1 MIRAFGGPRL
11 YLQGPGALRELGP
24 VVAGIARNAALVGD
38 ADVLA
43 RYGAT
48 VEGALRAAGVACGSA
63 ALRGE
68 VSDAAI
74 AMLDAELPRDAGC
87 VIGLG
92 GGRSI
97 DAAKAVALKRGLP
110 VVTVPTAAS
119 NDSPTSR
126 IFVMYRQDG
135 ALDRVERLPRNP
147 EAVIV
152 DTELLL
158 RAPPALLRAG
168 IGDGLTKRFEAE
180 GCAAVDGLTPQ
191 GTPPLRTPG
200 AIAAL
205 GFETLLQHAPQALA
219 DAAAGRL
226 SPSFEAVVEAVILAS
241 GLGFENGGLSLAH
254 SLTRGFTREAAVH
267 RVPHGEQVAFGLL
280 VQLHLTPGEGA
291 MLRRLIPFC
300 AGLGLP
306 VRLAGIGVARE
317 DVAALDRIA
326 AATMTAPHITHLPG
340 PLLTAAAIRDAMLAV
355 DALASEIL
363 AA

>member
-11 YLQGPGALRELGP
+11 YLQGPGALAELGP
-24 VVAGIARNAALVGD
+24 VVAGIAPRVALVGD
-38 ADVLA
+38 ADVLG
-43 RYGAT
+43 RYGAI
-48 VEGALRAAGVACGSA
+48 VEQRLQAAGVALGSA

-68 VSDAAI
+68 VSDEAVAR
-74 AMLDAELPRDAGC
+74 LDATLPQAGC
-87 VIGLG
+87 VVGLG

-97 DAAKAVALKRGLP
+97 DAAKAVALRRGLP

-126 IFVMYRQDG
+126 IFVMYREDG
-135 ALDRVERLPRNP
+135 ALDRVEKLPRNP

-158 RAPPALLRAG
+158 RAPPALLRSG

-180 GCAAVDGLTPQ
+180 GCATVDGLTPQ
-191 GTPPLRTPG
+191 GTPPLRTPN

-205 GFETLLQHAPQALA
+205 GFATLLEHAPQAMA
-219 DAAAGRL
+219 DTAAGRL
-226 SPSFEAVVEAVILAS
+226 SPAFEAVVEAVILMS

-254 SLTRGFTREAAVH
+254 SLTRGFTREATVH
-267 RVPHGEQVAFGLL
+267 RIPHGEQVAFGLL
-280 VQLHLTPGEGA
+280 VQLQVTPGEDA

-306 VRLAGIGVARE
+306 VRLAGIGLERG
-317 DVAALDRIA
+317 DVVALDRIA
-326 AATMTAPHITHLPG
+326 AATMTAPHISHLLG
-340 PLLTAAAIRDAMLAV
+340 PPLTARAIRDAMLAV
-355 DALASEIL
+355 DSLASEL
-363 AA
+363 PA

>member
-1 MIRAFGGPRL
+1 
-11 YLQGPGALRELGP
+11 
-24 VVAGIARNAALVGD
+24 VVGGIASHGALVGD
-38 ADVLA
+38 TEVLA

-48 VEGALRAAGVACGSA
+48 IAA
-63 ALRGE
+63 ALRDSGVAVGQAALQGE
-68 VSDAAI
+68 VSDAAV
-74 AMLDAELPRDAGC
+74 AALDAELPRDAGC

-97 DAAKAVALKRGLP
+97 DAAKAVAQRRALP

-126 IFVMYRQDG
+126 IFVMYREDG

-152 DTELLL
+152 DTEILL

-180 GCAAVDGLTPQ
+180 GCAAVDGITPF
-191 GTPPLRTPG
+191 GTRPLRTGG

-205 GFETLLQHAPQALA
+205 GFATLLEHAPQAMG

-226 SPSFEAVVEAVILAS
+226 TQAFEAVVEAVILMS

-254 SLTRGFTREAAVH
+254 SLTRGFTREPAVH
-267 RVPHGEQVAFGLL
+267 RIPHGEQVAFGLL
-280 VQLHLTPGEGA
+280 VQLRLTPGEEA
-291 MLRRLIPFC
+291 MLHRLLPFC
-300 AGLGLP
+300 AELGLP
-306 VRLAGIGVARE
+306 TRLSGIGLDRD

-326 AATMTAPHITHLPG
+326 EATLTAPHITHLPG
-340 PLLTAAAIRDAMLAV
+340 PRLTAAAIRDAMLAV
-355 DALASEIL
+355 DALAV
-363 AA
+363 

>member
-24 VVAGIARNAALVGD
+24 VVAGIARSAALVGD

-43 RYGAT
+43 RYAT
-48 VEGALRAAGVACGSA
+48 TVDGALRQAGVACSSA

-74 AMLDAELPRDAGC
+74 AMIDAELPRDSGC
-87 VIGLG
+87 VLGLG

-110 VVTVPTAAS
+110 VITIPTAAS

-135 ALDRVERLPRNP
+135 ALDRVEKLPRSP

-191 GTPPLRTPG
+191 GTAPLRTAG
-200 AIAAL
+200 AVAAL
-205 GFETLLQHAPQALA
+205 GFEMLLQHAPQAMA

-226 SPSFEAVVEAVILAS
+226 TPSFEAVVEAVILAS

-267 RVPHGEQVAFGLL
+267 RIPHGEQVAFGLL
-280 VQLHLTPGEGA
+280 VQLQLTPGEGA

-306 VRLAGIGVARE
+306 VRLSGIGLARE
-317 DVAALDRIA
+317 DTAALDRIA
-326 AATMTAPHITHLPG
+326 AATMTAPHITHLRG
-340 PLLTAAAIRDAMLAV
+340 PMLTAAAIRDAMLAV
-355 DALASEIL
+355 DALAPEL
-363 AA
+363 VTE

>member
-1 MIRAFGGPRL
+1 MIRAFGAPRL

-24 VVAGIARNAALVGD
+24 VVAGLARQVAVVGD

-43 RYGAT
+43 RYAAA
-48 VEGALRAAGVACGSA
+48 VEQSLGGAGVTAASA

-74 AMLDAELPRDAGC
+74 AALDAALPREAGC

-97 DAAKAVALKRGLP
+97 DAAKAVALRRGLP

-126 IFVMYRQDG
+126 IFVIYREDG
-135 ALDRVERLPRNP
+135 ALDRVEKLPCNP

-152 DTELLL
+152 DTEILL

-168 IGDGLTKRFEAE
+168 VGDGLTKRFEAE

-191 GTPPLRTPG
+191 GTKPLRSAG

-205 GFETLLQHAPQALA
+205 GFATLLEHAPQAMS
-219 DAAAGRL
+219 DATYGRL
-226 SPSFEAVVEAVILAS
+226 TPAFEAVVEAVILMS

-254 SLTRGFTREAAVH
+254 SLTRGFSREAAVH

-280 VQLHLTPGEGA
+280 VQLRLTPGEDA

-306 VRLAGIGVARE
+306 TRLAGIGLSRG
-317 DVAALDRIA
+317 DTAALGRIA
-326 AATMTAPHITHLPG
+326 AATLTAPHITHLPG
-340 PLLTAAAIRDAMLAV
+340 PPLTAEAISGAMLAV
-355 DALASEIL
+355 DTLASEL
-363 AA
+363 PA

>member
-24 VVAGIARNAALVGD
+24 VVACIARRAALVGD

-48 VEGALRAAGVACGSA
+48 LRQALEAAGVEPGEA

-68 VSDAAI
+68 VSDGAI
-74 AMLDAELPRDAGC
+74 AALDAALPRDAGC

-97 DAAKAVALKRGLP
+97 DAAKAVALRRGLP

-126 IFVMYRQDG
+126 IFVMYREDG
-135 ALDRVERLPRNP
+135 ALDRVEKLPRNP

-180 GCAAVDGLTPQ
+180 GCATVDGITPQ
-191 GTPPLRTPG
+191 GTKPLRSAG

-205 GFETLLQHAPQALA
+205 GFATLLEHAPQALA

-226 SPSFEAVVEAVILAS
+226 TPAFEAVVEAVILMS

-280 VQLHLTPGEGA
+280 VQLRLTPGGDA

-300 AGLGLP
+300 AGIGLP
-306 VRLAGIGVARE
+306 TRLSGIGLSRT
-317 DVAALDRIA
+317 DPAALERIA
-326 AATMTAPHITHLPG
+326 AATLTAPHITHLPG
-340 PLLTAAAIRDAMLAV
+340 PPLTAAAIGGAMLDV
-355 DALASEIL
+355 DSLALEL

>member
-11 YLQGPGALRELGP
+11 YLQGPGALAELGP
-24 VVAGIARNAALVGD
+24 VVAGIARRAALVGD
-38 ADVLA
+38 ADVLG
-43 RYGAT
+43 RYGAV
-48 VEGALRAAGVACGSA
+48 VEQRLRAAGVGVSSA

-68 VSDAAI
+68 VSEAAI
-74 AMLDAELPRDAGC
+74 AALDAALPEAGC

-97 DAAKAVALKRGLP
+97 DASKAVALKRGLP

-126 IFVMYRQDG
+126 IFVMYREDG

-191 GTPPLRTPG
+191 GTAPLRTPN

-205 GFETLLQHAPQALA
+205 GFATLLEHAPQAMA

-226 SPSFEAVVEAVILAS
+226 TPAFEAVVEAVILMS

-267 RVPHGEQVAFGLL
+267 RIPHGEQVAFGLL
-280 VQLHLTPGEGA
+280 VQLSLTPGEDA

-306 VRLAGIGVARE
+306 TRLAGIGLSRD
-317 DVAALDRIA
+317 DVATLDRVA
-326 AATMTAPHITHLPG
+326 VATMTAPHITHLPG
-340 PLLTAAAIRDAMLAV
+340 PKLTAPAIRDAMLEV
-355 DALASEIL
+355 DSLASERP
-363 AA
+363 A

>member
-1 MIRAFGGPRL
+1 MIRAFAGPRL
-11 YLQGPGALRELGP
+11 YLQGPGAVREVGP
-24 VVAGIARNAALVGD
+24 VVAGIARSAALVGD

-43 RYGAT
+43 RYGALIET
-48 VEGALRAAGVACGSA
+48 TLRGAGVTLGSA

-74 AMLDAELPRDAGC
+74 AALDAALPEAGC

-97 DAAKAVALKRGLP
+97 DAAKAVALQRGLP
-110 VVTVPTAAS
+110 IVTVPTAAS

-126 IFVMYRQDG
+126 IFVIYTEDG
-135 ALDRVERLPRNP
+135 VLDRVGRLPRNP
-147 EAVIV
+147 EAVLV
-152 DTELLL
+152 DTEILL
-158 RAPPALLRAG
+158 RAPPALLRSG

-180 GCAAVDGLTPQ
+180 GCAAVDGLAPV
-191 GTPPLRTPG
+191 GTKPLRTGG

-205 GFETLLQHAPQALA
+205 AFETLLRHAPQAMA

-226 SPSFEAVVEAVILAS
+226 SAAFEATVEAVILMS

-254 SLTRGFTREAAVH
+254 SLTRGFTREAAVAH
-267 RVPHGEQVAFGLL
+267 RPHGEQVAFGLL
-280 VQLHLTPGEGA
+280 VQLQATPGEDA

-306 VRLAGIGVARE
+306 TRLAGIGLSR
-317 DVAALDRIA
+317 DDTAALDRIA
-326 AATMTAPHITHLPG
+326 VATLGAPHITHLAGAP
-340 PLLTAAAIRDAMLAV
+340 LTAAAIRDAMIAV
-355 DALASEIL
+355 DVL
-363 AA
+363 AAELSA

>member
-1 MIRAFGGPRL
+1 MIRAFGGPRI
-11 YLQGPGALRELGP
+11 YLQGPGALHELGP
-24 VVAGIARNAALVGD
+24 VVAGIARCAALVGD
-38 ADVLA
+38 ADVLG

-48 VEGALRAAGVACGSA
+48 VLSTLREAGVTASPA
-63 ALRGE
+63 SLRGE
-68 VSDAAI
+68 VSDAAV
-74 AMLDAELPRDAGC
+74 AALDASLPAGLGC

-97 DAAKAVALKRGLP
+97 DAAKAVALRRSLP

-126 IFVMYRQDG
+126 IFVMYREDG
-135 ALDRVERLPRNP
+135 ALDRVEKLPRNP

-191 GTPPLRTPG
+191 GTPPLRSAG

-205 GFETLLQHAPQALA
+205 GFDTLLRHAPQAMA
-219 DAAAGRL
+219 DAAASRL
-226 SPSFEAVVEAVILAS
+226 TPAFEAVVEAVILMS

-254 SLTRGFTREAAVH
+254 SLTRGFTREAAVAH
-267 RVPHGEQVAFGLL
+267 APHGEQVAFGLL
-280 VQLHLTPGEGA
+280 VQLRLTPGEGD
-291 MLRRLIPFC
+291 MLRRLLPFY
-300 AGLGLP
+300 ASLGLP
-306 VRLAGIGVARE
+306 TRLAGIGLARG

-326 AATMTAPHITHLPG
+326 AATLTAPHITHLPG
-340 PLLTAAAIRDAMLAV
+340 PPLTAAAIRDAMLEV
-355 DALASEIL
+355 DALASEL
-363 AA
+363 AP

>member
-11 YLQGPGALRELGP
+11 YLQGPGALAELGP
-24 VVAGIARNAALVGD
+24 VAAGIARQAALVGD
-38 ADVLA
+38 VDVLG

-48 VEGALRAAGVACGSA
+48 VAQGLQEAGVASGSA

-68 VSDAAI
+68 VSDDAVAA
-74 AMLDAELPRDAGC
+74 LDAALPAAGC

-110 VVTVPTAAS
+110 IITVPTAAS

-126 IFVMYRQDG
+126 IFVMYREDG
-135 ALDRVERLPRNP
+135 ALDRVEKLPRNP

-180 GCAAVDGLTPQ
+180 GCAAAGGITPQ
-191 GTPPLRTPG
+191 GTTPLSTPG

-205 GFETLLQHAPQALA
+205 GFATLLEHAPQALA
-219 DAAAGRL
+219 DAEAGRL
-226 SPSFEAVVEAVILAS
+226 TPAFEAVVEAVILMS

-254 SLTRGFTREAAVH
+254 SLTRGFTREPAVH
-267 RVPHGEQVAFGLL
+267 RIPHGEQVAFGLL
-280 VQLHLTPGEGA
+280 VQLRLTPGEDV

-300 AGLGLP
+300 ADLGLP
-306 VRLAGIGVARE
+306 VRLAGIGLARG
-317 DVAALDRIA
+317 DLAALDRMA

-340 PLLTAAAIRDAMLAV
+340 PPLTALAIREAMLAV
-355 DALASEIL
+355 DTLASEL
-363 AA
+363 TA

>member
-11 YLQGPGALRELGP
+11 YIQGPGALRELGGI
-24 VVAGIARNAALVGD
+24 VAGIAGHAAVVGD
-38 ADVLA
+38 GDVLA
-43 RYGAT
+43 RYGDAIAAT
-48 VEGALRAAGVACGSA
+48 LAGAAVTTGSA

-68 VSDAAI
+68 VSDRAVAA
-74 AMLDAELPRDAGC
+74 LDAALPREAG
-87 VIGLG
+87 VVVGLG

-97 DAAKAVALKRGLP
+97 DAAKAVALRRGLP

-126 IFVMYRQDG
+126 IFVMYREDG
-135 ALDRVERLPRNP
+135 ALDRVEKLPRNP
-147 EAVIV
+147 EAVVV

-180 GCAAVDGLTPQ
+180 GCAAADGITPQ
-191 GTPPLRTPG
+191 GTKPLRTPG

-205 GFETLLQHAPQALA
+205 GFATLVEHAEQALA

-226 SPSFEAVVEAVILAS
+226 TPAFEAVVEAVILMS

-254 SLTRGFTREAAVH
+254 SLTRGFTREAAVAH
-267 RVPHGEQVAFGLL
+267 TPHGEQVAFGLL
-280 VQLHLTPGEGA
+280 VQLRLAPGEEA
-291 MLRRLIPFC
+291 MLRRLHPFC
-300 AGLGLP
+300 ARLGLP
-306 VRLAGIGVARE
+306 VRLAGIGLSRT

-340 PLLTAAAIRDAMLAV
+340 PPLTAVAIRDAMLAV
-355 DALASEIL
+355 DAMAEEH
-363 AA
+363 A

>member
-1 MIRAFGGPRL
+1 MRLFGGPRL
-11 YLQGPGALRELGP
+11 YLQGPGALRELGQ
-24 VVAGIARNAALVGD
+24 VVRGIAPHAALVGD

-43 RYGAT
+43 RYGDVVA
-48 VEGALRAAGVACGSA
+48 EQLRAAGIGFGSA

-68 VSDAAI
+68 VSDSAI
-74 AMLDAELPRDAGC
+74 AALDMALPREAGV

-135 ALDRVERLPRNP
+135 ALDRVERLPCNP

-152 DTELLL
+152 DTELLV

-180 GCAAVDGLTPQ
+180 GCAAVDGITPQ
-191 GTPPLRTPG
+191 GTRPLRTPG

-205 GFETLLQHAPQALA
+205 GFETLLAHAPQALA

-226 SPSFEAVVEAVILAS
+226 TPAFEAVVEAVILMS

-254 SLTRGFTREAAVH
+254 SLTRGFTREAAMAH
-267 RVPHGEQVAFGLL
+267 TPHGEQVAFGLL
-280 VQLHLTPGEGA
+280 VQLQLTPGEA
-291 MLRRLIPFC
+291 PMLRRLLPFC
-300 AGLGLP
+300 AGIGLP
-306 VRLAGIGVARE
+306 VRLAGIGLSRG

-326 AATMTAPHITHLPG
+326 TATLTAPHITHLPG
-340 PLLTAAAIRDAMLAV
+340 PPLTASAIRDAMLAV
-355 DALASEIL
+355 DDLASEL

>member
-11 YLQGPGALRELGP
+11 YLQGPGAMREVGP
-24 VVAGIARNAALVGD
+24 VVSGIARQAALVGD

-48 VEGALRAAGVACGSA
+48 LDATLRAAGVTVGQA

-68 VSDAAI
+68 VSDAAVS
-74 AMLDAELPRDAGC
+74 ALDVALPPGAGC

-97 DAAKAVALKRGLP
+97 DAAKAVAQRRELP

-126 IFVMYRQDG
+126 IFVMYREDG
-135 ALDRVERLPRNP
+135 ALDRVERLARHP

-152 DTELLL
+152 DTAILVQ
-158 RAPPALLRAG
+158 APPALLRAG

-180 GCAAVDGLTPQ
+180 GCAAVDGITPL
-191 GTPPLRTPG
+191 GTRPLRTGG
-200 AIAAL
+200 AIAAQ
-205 GFETLLQHAPQALA
+205 GFATLLEHAPQALA

-226 SPSFEAVVEAVILAS
+226 TPAFEAVVEAVILMS

-254 SLTRGFTREAAVH
+254 SLTRGFTREPAVH

-280 VQLHLTPGEGA
+280 VQLHLTPGADA
-291 MLRRLIPFC
+291 MLHRLLPFC
-300 AGLGLP
+300 AELGLP
-306 VRLAGIGVARE
+306 TRLAGIGLARD

-326 AATMTAPHITHLPG
+326 AATLTAPHITHLPG
-340 PLLTAAAIRDAMLAV
+340 PPLTAAAIRDAMLAV
-355 DALASEIL
+355 DALAV
-363 AA
+363 

>member
-24 VVAGIARNAALVGD
+24 VVAGIARDAAVVGD
-38 ADVLA
+38 ADVLS
-43 RYGAT
+43 RYGPT
-48 VEGALRAAGVACGSA
+48 VRQAMQAAGVATGEA
-63 ALRGE
+63 VLRGE
-68 VSDAAI
+68 VSDHAI
-74 AMLDAELPRDAGC
+74 AALDATLPRQAGC
-87 VIGLG
+87 VVGLG

-97 DAAKAVALKRGLP
+97 DAAKAVALRRGLP

-126 IFVMYRQDG
+126 IFVIYREDG
-135 ALDRVERLPRNP
+135 ALDRVEKLPRSP

-180 GCAAVDGLTPQ
+180 GCAAVGGITPQ
-191 GTPPLRTPG
+191 GTPPLRSAG

-205 GFETLLQHAPQALA
+205 GFATLLEHAPQAMA
-219 DAAAGRL
+219 DAAGGRL
-226 SPSFEAVVEAVILAS
+226 TPAFEAVVEAVILMS

-254 SLTRGFTREAAVH
+254 SLTRGFTREASVH

-280 VQLHLTPGEGA
+280 VQLHLTPGEDA

-306 VRLAGIGVARE
+306 TRLSGIGLSH
-317 DVAALDRIA
+317 DDLAALDRIA
-326 AATMTAPHITHLPG
+326 AATITAPHITHLPG
-340 PLLTAAAIRDAMLAV
+340 PPLTATAIRAAMLAV
-355 DALASEIL
+355 DSLASEP

>member
-24 VVAGIARNAALVGD
+24 VAAGIARQAAVVGD

-43 RYGAT
+43 RYGAA
-48 VEGALRAAGVACGSA
+48 VDAALRGAGVAPAFA

-68 VSDAAI
+68 VSDAAVV
-74 AMLDAELPRDAGC
+74 ALDAALLDAGC

-110 VVTVPTAAS
+110 IVTVPTAAS

-126 IFVMYRQDG
+126 IFVMYREDG
-135 ALDRVERLPRNP
+135 ALDRVEKLPRNP

-180 GCAAVDGLTPQ
+180 GCAAVDGITPQ
-191 GTPPLRTPG
+191 GTPPLRSAG
-200 AIAAL
+200 AVAAL
-205 GFETLLQHAPQALA
+205 GFATLLEHAPQALA
-219 DAAAGRL
+219 DAAASRL
-226 SPSFEAVVEAVILAS
+226 TPAFEAVVEAVILMS

-254 SLTRGFTREAAVH
+254 SLTRGFTRERVVH
-267 RVPHGEQVAFGLL
+267 RIPHGEQVAFGLL
-280 VQLHLTPGEGA
+280 VQLRLTPSEEP

-300 AGLGLP
+300 AAIGLP
-306 VRLAGIGVARE
+306 TGLAGIGLSR
-317 DVAALDRIA
+317 DNRAALERIA
-326 AATMTAPHITHLPG
+326 AATLTAPHITHLAG
-340 PLLTAAAIRDAMLAV
+340 PALTAEAIRDAMLAV
-355 DALASEIL
+355 DELALELTA
-363 AA
+363 

>member
-11 YLQGPGALRELGP
+11 YLQGPGALRDLGP
-24 VVAGIARNAALVGD
+24 VVAGIARHAALVGD
-38 ADVLA
+38 ADVLS

-48 VEGALRAAGVACGSA
+48 VEQALRDAGVAVGSA

-68 VSDAAI
+68 VSDSAI
-74 AMLDAELPRDAGC
+74 AALDAALPRDAGV

-97 DAAKAVALKRGLP
+97 DASKAVALKRGLP

-135 ALDRVERLPRNP
+135 ALDRVEKLPGNP
-147 EAVIV
+147 AAVIV
-152 DTELLL
+152 DTELLV

-180 GCAAVDGLTPQ
+180 GCAAVDGITPQ
-191 GTPPLRTPG
+191 GTRPLRTPG

-205 GFETLLQHAPQALA
+205 GFATLLEHGEAALA
-219 DAAAGRL
+219 DAAAQRL
-226 SPSFEAVVEAVILAS
+226 TPAFEAVVEAVILMS

-254 SLTRGFTREAAVH
+254 SLTRGFTREAAVAH
-267 RVPHGEQVAFGLL
+267 TPHGEQVAFGLL
-280 VQLHLTPGEGA
+280 VQLHLTPGEDA
-291 MLRRLIPFC
+291 MLRRLLPFC
-300 AGLGLP
+300 AGIGLP
-306 VRLAGIGVARE
+306 TTLAGIGLSRG

-340 PLLTAAAIRDAMLAV
+340 PPLTAPAIREAMLAV
-355 DALASEIL
+355 DAMTPEH

>member
-1 MIRAFGGPRL
+1 MRLFGCPRL
-11 YLQGPGALRELGP
+11 YLQGPGALRELGQ
-24 VVAGIARNAALVGD
+24 VVRSIAPHAALVGD

-43 RYGAT
+43 RYGSA
-48 VEGALRAAGVACGSA
+48 VEELLRAAGVTMGSA

-68 VSDAAI
+68 VSDSAI
-74 AMLDAELPRDAGC
+74 AGLDQALPRQAGV
-87 VIGLG
+87 VIGMG

-135 ALDRVERLPRNP
+135 VLDRVERLPRNP

-152 DTELLL
+152 DTELLV
-158 RAPPALLRAG
+158 RAPPSLLRAG

-180 GCAAVDGLTPQ
+180 GCASVDGITPQ
-191 GTPPLRTPG
+191 GTRPLRTPT

-205 GFETLLQHAPQALA
+205 GFETLLAHAPQALA
-219 DAAAGRL
+219 DANAGRL
-226 SPSFEAVVEAVILAS
+226 TPAFEAVVEAVILMS

-254 SLTRGFTREAAVH
+254 SLTRGFTREAAMAH
-267 RVPHGEQVAFGLL
+267 TPHGEQVAFGLL
-280 VQLHLTPGEGA
+280 VQLRLTPGEDA
-291 MLRRLIPFC
+291 MLRRLVPFC
-300 AGLGLP
+300 ASIGLP
-306 VRLAGIGVARE
+306 VRLAAIGLAPG
-317 DVAALDRIA
+317 DGAALDRIA
-326 AATMTAPHITHLPG
+326 TATLTAPHITHLPG
-340 PLLTAAAIRDAMLAV
+340 PPLTAAAIRGAMLEV
-355 DALASEIL
+355 DVLASEL

>member
-24 VVAGIARNAALVGD
+24 VVAGIARSAALVGD

-43 RYGAT
+43 RYGTA
-48 VEGALRAAGVACGSA
+48 VEAALREAGIAVGSA

-74 AMLDAELPRDAGC
+74 AALDAALPRDAGC

-97 DAAKAVALKRGLP
+97 DSAKAVALRRGLP
-110 VVTVPTAAS
+110 IVTVPSAAS

-126 IFVMYRQDG
+126 IFVMYREDG
-135 ALDRVERLPRNP
+135 ALDRVEKLPRNP

-191 GTPPLRTPG
+191 GTTPLRTAG

-205 GFETLLQHAPQALA
+205 GFETLLAHAPQAMA
-219 DAAAGRL
+219 DAEAGRL
-226 SPSFEAVVEAVILAS
+226 TPAFEAVVEAVILMS

-254 SLTRGFTREAAVH
+254 SLTRGFSREAAVH

-280 VQLHLTPGEGA
+280 VQLRLTPDEDA
-291 MLRRLIPFC
+291 MLRRLVPFC

-306 VRLAGIGVARE
+306 VRLAGIGLSR
-317 DVAALDRIA
+317 DDTAALERIA

-340 PLLTAAAIRDAMLAV
+340 PALTAAAIRDAMRDV
-355 DALASEIL
+355 DALASEL
-363 AA
+363 VPA

>member
-24 VVAGIARNAALVGD
+24 VVAGIALRAALVGD

-48 VEGALRAAGVACGSA
+48 VEQALREAGVAAGSA

-68 VSDAAI
+68 VSDGAI
-74 AMLDAELPRDAGC
+74 AALDTALPRDAGC

-97 DAAKAVALKRGLP
+97 DAAKAVALQRGLP

-126 IFVMYRQDG
+126 IFVMYRADG
-135 ALDRVERLPRNP
+135 ALDRVEKLPRNP

-152 DTELLL
+152 DTGLLL

-191 GTPPLRTPG
+191 GTRPLRTAG
-200 AIAAL
+200 AIAAR
-205 GFETLLQHAPQALA
+205 GFATLLEHAPAALA

-226 SPSFEAVVEAVILAS
+226 TPAFEAVVEAVILMS

-254 SLTRGFTREAAVH
+254 SLTRGFTREPAVH
-267 RVPHGEQVAFGLL
+267 RIPHGEQVAFGLL
-280 VQLHLTPGEGA
+280 VQLRLTPGEDA
-291 MLRRLIPFC
+291 MLRRLLPFC
-300 AGLGLP
+300 ARLGLP
-306 VRLAGIGVARE
+306 TRLAGIGLARA
-317 DVAALDRIA
+317 DLAALDRIA
-326 AATMTAPHITHLPG
+326 AATLAAPHITHLPG
-340 PLLTAAAIRDAMLAV
+340 PALTAAAIRDAMLDV
-355 DALASEIL
+355 DALASEL
-363 AA
+363 TA

>member
-11 YLQGPGALRELGP
+11 YLQGPGALAELGP
-24 VVAGIARNAALVGD
+24 VVAGIATRAALVGD
-38 ADVLA
+38 ADVLE
-43 RYGAT
+43 RYGSV
-48 VEGALRAAGVACGSA
+48 VEQRLRAAGVGVGSA

-74 AMLDAELPRDAGC
+74 GALDAALPAAGC

-97 DAAKAVALKRGLP
+97 DAAKAVALKRDLP

-126 IFVMYRQDG
+126 IFVMYREDG
-135 ALDRVERLPRNP
+135 ALDRVEKLPRNP

-158 RAPPALLRAG
+158 RAPAALLRAG

-180 GCAAVDGLTPQ
+180 GCAAVDGMTPQ
-191 GTPPLRTPG
+191 GTAPLRTPS

-205 GFETLLQHAPQALA
+205 GFATLLEHAPQAMA

-226 SPSFEAVVEAVILAS
+226 SPAFEAVVEAVILMS

-254 SLTRGFTREAAVH
+254 SLTRGFTREPAVH
-267 RVPHGEQVAFGLL
+267 RIPHGEQVAFGLL
-280 VQLHLTPGEGA
+280 VQLRLTPGEDP

-300 AGLGLP
+300 AGIGLP
-306 VRLAGIGVARE
+306 VRLAGVGLERD

-340 PLLTAAAIRDAMLAV
+340 PPLTAPAIRAAMLAV
-355 DALASEIL
+355 DSLATEWT
-363 AA
+363 A